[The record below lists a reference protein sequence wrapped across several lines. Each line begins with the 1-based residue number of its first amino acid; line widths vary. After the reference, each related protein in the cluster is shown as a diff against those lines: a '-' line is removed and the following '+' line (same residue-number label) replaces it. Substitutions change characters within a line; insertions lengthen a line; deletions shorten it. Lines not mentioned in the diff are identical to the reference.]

1 MRTAGRIR
9 TVIAVLTALALTTV
23 LGACGS
29 AAAKDDPYELIT
41 PGTIRVA
48 SIGDAKPYTFTNKD
62 GQFTGFDVE
71 FFKAVAHNIGI
82 EHVEFAGQDFAA
94 ILSGVA
100 NGQFDVGVAAIGI
113 TPERQETVDFTD
125 DYLAGY
131 LTLMTAPDAGI
142 DKPEDTDGHRI
153 GVVQGSLQ
161 EAYAKKHFAGADL
174 VRFPDNNT
182 AVSALNSGSVAGHF
196 LDFEA
201 AKDYTDRFGLINAFD
216 VPSFDA
222 PAGFAIAHGNDKL
235 RKALNKGIAEAIADG
250 TWKRLYQKWFPDS
263 PMPQQY
269 LPPEAGDETSTAQT
283 PTAAPSE
290 AARTEDEG

>member
-1 MRTAGRIR
+1 MA
-9 TVIAVLTALALTTV
+9 TV
-23 LGACGS
+23 LGACSGV
-29 AAAKDDPYELIT
+29 ATEDDPYGLIT

-48 SIGDAKPYTFTNKD
+48 SIGDAKPYTFTNRE

-71 FFKAVAHNIGI
+71 FFKAVAANIGI

-113 TPERQETVDFTD
+113 TDERKQTVDFTE

-131 LTLMTAPDAGI
+131 LTLMTASDAGI
-142 DKPEDTDGHRI
+142 EKPADTKGKRI

-161 EAYAKKHFAGADL
+161 EAFAKEHFTGADL

-182 AVSALNSGSVAGHF
+182 AVSALNSGSVVGHF

-201 AKDYTDRFGLINAFD
+201 AKDYTERFGLINAFD

-235 RKALNKGIAEAIADG
+235 REALNRGIADAIADG
-250 TWKRLYQKWFPDS
+250 TWERLYQKWFPDS
-263 PMPQQY
+263 PMPKQY
-269 LPPEAGDETSTAQT
+269 LPPEAEDKKASPDS
-283 PTAAPSE
+283 PTADSGRE
-290 AARTEDEG
+290 ARSEDEG

>member
-1 MRTAGRIR
+1 MRTSGRIR
-9 TVIAVLTALALTTV
+9 AAIAVLIALVLTAV
-23 LGACGS
+23 LGACAG
-29 AAAKDDPYELIT
+29 AAAKEDPYGLIT

-48 SIGDAKPYTFTNKD
+48 SIGDAKPYTFTDKD
-62 GQFTGFDVE
+62 GRFTGFDVE
-71 FFKAVAHNIGI
+71 FFREVAENIGI
-82 EHVEFAGQDFAA
+82 DHVEFAGQDFAA

-100 NGQFDVGVAAIGI
+100 NGQFDVGAAAIGI
-113 TPERQETVDFTD
+113 TPERSDTVDFTD

-131 LTLMTAPDAGI
+131 LTLMTAPDSGI
-142 DKPEDTDGHRI
+142 DEPKDTKGRRI

-161 EAYAKKHFAGADL
+161 EAYAKKNFPAADL

-182 AVSALNSGSVAGHF
+182 AVTALNSGGVVGHF

-201 AKDYTDRFGLINAFD
+201 AKDYTQRFDLINAFD

-235 RKALNKGIAEAIADG
+235 RRALNKGIAEAIADG

-263 PMPQQY
+263 PMPAQY
-269 LPPEAGDETSTAQT
+269 LPRGDADSTQ
-283 PTAAPSE
+283 PPSE
-290 AARTEDEG
+290 PTPGPSKAARTENAG